1 MTNMTKR
8 SLFYPYT
15 QENIHCG
22 FSVDCVILSFHKK
35 KLHVLLNQFNIS
47 KYWQLPGGF
56 MFKDESSD
64 EAAERVLFQRTGLSG
79 IYLKQFYL
87 FSDPKR
93 TVIEQNIE
101 FVEKNAERNDL
112 PDEEGKWFLQR
123 FVSLGYYAFVKY
135 DSVRLSEGG
144 EDMCKWFDVNN
155 LPALY
160 SDHGNIIK
168 TSLETIR
175 STLPLIPVGYELLP
189 EKFTMSELRRIYEAF
204 LGRPLDRRNFQRK
217 VLSTGA
223 VTQLDETKNA
233 STYNPPIL
241 YTFNGNKTSMIDHSS
256 FI

>member
-15 QENIHCG
+15 QDNIHCG
-22 FSVDCVILSFHKK
+22 FSVDCVILGFHKK
-35 KLHVLLNQFNIS
+35 KLRVLLNQFNIN

-64 EAAERVLFQRTGLSG
+64 EAAARILFKRTGLSG

-101 FVEKNAERNDL
+101 FVEKNAERNDF
-112 PDEEGKWFLQR
+112 PGEDEKWFLQR

-135 DSVRLSEGG
+135 DSVRLSEEE

-160 SDHGNIIK
+160 SDHENIIK

-175 STLPLIPVGYELLP
+175 SMLSLIPVGYELLP

-204 LGRPLDRRNFQRK
+204 LGRSLDRRNFQRK

-223 VTQLDETKNA
+223 IIQLDETKNA

-241 YTFNGNKTSMIDHSS
+241 YTFNRDKTNMIDHSS